1 MIKLNILKRWSGKAL
16 LTATMLLGTPLAAS
30 AAAPIITGY
39 NIASEKILF
48 PAQCDSLKVYYDR
61 DKVLSATYELR
72 QNGKVVF
79 TGSDDG
85 KGTGLNHSIFNINVK
100 NPVNNAMLGADKKL
114 EPGEVEFAVTSVTY
128 MEGDGEETAKDLGS
142 VKWKLTDMPLISQ
155 ATPMWHPDKELPQL
169 KTGTASLTFSCDNK
183 NPNFGSYID
192 EDQGKT
198 VVYVR
203 NQIKSGEISLIQG
216 GEVKHVMTATNTLGY
231 FGYPTNVKPGVID
244 DDLAKLAPGEVEIR
258 LTKITY
264 ISPCTGEDVTVSDP
278 EGLPTTWKKDS
289 FMLIP
294 ERAKTFAK
302 IIATTKIESETLT
315 PYEDEL
321 LSYYPTDGEAGVFS
335 YTFTEPLAPGKSGN
349 GDFVVKFRIGDAN
362 HDFDNVVP
370 HTLSADKKTITVDL
384 RGLSN
389 GIPTLANN
397 YDFQDDD
404 GNSYIPEYCQIFIE
418 SGLFDANGAK
428 VVVFCQFDPNGSGRD
443 MEGQLWRGYRYNEI
457 SFPTPAL
464 SDALFYSKADAENK
478 SGVMAA
484 GSDMMDVTVSN
495 SVVITKAEPV
505 FLIGEDEVPTTA
517 THDGDTWSVA
527 IPETVIANGVDNL
540 QFTLKNVEYNK
551 VDGNEHIVSPL
562 SLSELAPV
570 KEFET
575 LADVVKLEPQTEVV
589 INTKG
594 ILVTMSNGMITT
606 VEDSTDALLVIDK
619 ETGSPAELPQG
630 YLLTGKISGV
640 YVGGNMFILD
650 KEKSEYTESEA
661 DIATGYEVTADADLN
676 QLGFR
681 LLTFSAEEGCEFTPI
696 GEEGEILR
704 IKTGGS
710 LLPVMDVT
718 GAFED
723 FECPEKI
730 VSVTGVLYT
739 MESFV
744 MLIVRDAADIKFAQE
759 LPTVESI
766 RELKASEIGQTV
778 ALKLT
783 DAVVTAVFDDPEDTE
798 LVLLQDEGCAINLVT
813 EDEEGV
819 TFKRGASVSG
829 TLVGMY
835 VGDHTFVVDF
845 AASDFTEDTADVT
858 KGHEI
863 ALGDLF
869 DINNQFRLVTFT
881 NSDETPILWD
891 EDYDAAIVG
900 EQYIYVTNHHGVFDN
915 ITKPEDKKIHSLT
928 GVLFFPDMAMY
939 ADEDDNTPSMVMLI
953 PRDANDIVKLIN
965 VGVEGI
971 FCNLDKDTPVYDL
984 NGAKVR
990 EAGEGIKGLDKGI
1003 YIVNGKK
1010 VIVF

>member
-1 MIKLNILKRWSGKAL
+1 MKKLNIFIRWSSKAL
-16 LTATMLLGTPLAAS
+16 LTATVLVGTALAAS
-30 AAAPIITGY
+30 AAPPKITGY
-39 NIASEKILF
+39 NIASGKNLF

-85 KGTGLNHSIFNINVK
+85 KAQGLNHSIFNINAT

-128 MEGDGEETAKDLGS
+128 MEGDGEVTADNLGS
-142 VKWKLTDMPLISQ
+142 VKWKLTDMPRISN

-169 KTGTASLTFSCDNK
+169 KVGTASLTFACGDM
-183 NPNFGSYID
+183 NFGSYYD
-192 EDQGKT
+192 ADQGKT
-198 VVYVR
+198 VWVKT
-203 NQIKSGEISLIQG
+203 QIKSGEISLIQG
-216 GEVKHVMTATNTLGY
+216 GEVKHVLTATNNISTYGAS
-231 FGYPTNVKPGVID
+231 NVKPGVTD
-244 DDLAKLAPGEVEIR
+244 DDLAKLAQGEVEIR
-258 LTKITY
+258 LTKLTY
-264 ISPCTGEDVTVSDP
+264 ISPCTGEDVTVNDP
-278 EGLPTTWKKDS
+278 EGLPTTWSKNNYQ
-289 FMLIP
+289 LIP

-302 IIATTKIESETLT
+302 VIVTTKIKSEILT
-315 PYEDEL
+315 PLEDEL
-321 LSYYPTDGEAGVFS
+321 LSYYPADGEAGVFS
-335 YTFTEPLAPGKSGN
+335 YTFTEPLMAGESGN

-362 HDFDNVVP
+362 HDFDNKVP
-370 HTLSADKKTITVDL
+370 HTLSADKKTLTVDL

-397 YDFQDDD
+397 YNFQDDE
-404 GNSYIPEYCQIFIE
+404 GNSYIPQYCQIFIE

-428 VVVFCQFDPNGSGRD
+428 VVVFCQSHPDVPGRYLS
-443 MEGQLWRGYRYNEI
+443 GQLWRVYRYKEI

-495 SVVITKAEPV
+495 SEVITSADPV
-505 FLIGEDEVPTTA
+505 FLIGEDEVATTA

-540 QFTLKNVEYNK
+540 QFTLKNVKYNK

-562 SLSELAPV
+562 SLAELAPV

-575 LADVVKLEPQTEVV
+575 LADVVKLEPETEVV

-594 ILVTMSNGMITT
+594 ILVTMSNGMVTT
-606 VEDSTDALLVIDK
+606 VEDTTAALFIMDS
-619 ETGSPAELPQG
+619 ETGEPMELPQG
-630 YLLTGKISGV
+630 KLLTGKISGI
-640 YVGGNMFILD
+640 YAGGNMFILD
-650 KEKSEYTESEA
+650 KEKSEYTESDA
-661 DIATGYEVTADADLN
+661 DITTGYEVSADADLN
-676 QLGFR
+676 QLSFR
-681 LLTFSAEEGCEFTPI
+681 LLTFTADEGFEFTPI
-696 GEEGEILR
+696 GEDGEILR

-730 VSVTGVLYT
+730 GSVTGVLYT
-739 MESFV
+739 MESYV
-744 MLIVRDAADIKFAQE
+744 MLILRDAADIEFAQE

-766 RELKASEIGQTV
+766 KELKASENGQTV
-778 ALKLT
+778 ALNLT
-783 DAVVTAVFDDPEDTE
+783 DAVVTAVFEE
-798 LVLLQDEGCAINLVT
+798 MGFVLLQDEGCAINLVT

-819 TFKRGASVSG
+819 KFQRGASVSG

-863 ALGDLF
+863 ALGDLL
-869 DINNQFRLVTFT
+869 DTNNHLRLVTFT
-881 NSDETPILWD
+881 NSEETPIHEGMD
-891 EDYDAAIVG
+891 GVKVG
-900 EQYIYVTNHHGVFDN
+900 ENVILADMFEVLDN
-915 ITKPEDKKIHSLT
+915 SSDSEHKIHSLT
-928 GVLFFPDMAMY
+928 GVLFFSDMMPFD
-939 ADEDDNTPSMVMLI
+939 DEDDNTPSRVMLV
-953 PRDANDIVKLIN
+953 PRDANDLVREIN
-965 VGVEGI
+965 TGVEGI
-971 FCNLDKDTPVYDL
+971 FGNLDKDTSVYDL

-990 EAGEGIKGLDKGI
+990 EVGEGIKGLDKGI